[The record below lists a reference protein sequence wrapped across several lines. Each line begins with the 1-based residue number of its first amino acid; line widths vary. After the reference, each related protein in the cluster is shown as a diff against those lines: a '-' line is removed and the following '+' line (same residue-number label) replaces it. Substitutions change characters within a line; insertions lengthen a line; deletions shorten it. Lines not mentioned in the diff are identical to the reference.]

1 MNNLRLLLVLLITGG
16 ITVFSSCNESGGD
29 ELTKKTGVLIVNEGN
44 FFSGNGSLSLY
55 DEEKMTVSN
64 NVVRE
69 ANESGEIGATVQSL
83 VAHDGVGYVVCNGPD
98 KIEFISL
105 EDLKYVSNPLTDISQ
120 PRYMTVVDNKG
131 YVSCWGPWDNWTL
144 PYSYIAVIDLTTK
157 TVIDSLEC
165 GSGPE
170 GIIAAG
176 GKLFIANSFEKT
188 VSVVDLTDKSHK
200 KIEMNSA
207 PQHFVADVAGLLWVS
222 SFTGLQ
228 AIQTA
233 SLDLGRPVAI
243 ANMSGKMA
251 IDGQGKNIYVMSV
264 EPWEDGKLNFGA
276 ELKVFDTASKTLSP
290 SALISGFDFYG
301 IGINPTT
308 DKLYIADSKAFS
320 GNGVVT
326 VYDLDGNEMDELTVG
341 IGPNGFVFK

>member
-1 MNNLRLLLVLLITGG
+1 MNNWRLHLILLITGG
-16 ITVFSSCNESGGD
+16 MTFFSSCNESGGD
-29 ELTKKTGVLIVNEGN
+29 EITKKTGVLIVNEGN

-55 DEEKMTVSN
+55 DEEQMTVEN
-64 NVVRE
+64 NVVQE

-83 VAHDGVGYVVCNGPD
+83 VAHDGVGYVICNGPD

-105 EDLKYVSNPLTDISQ
+105 EDFSYLSNPLTDISQ
-120 PRYMTVVDNKG
+120 PRYMAVVENKG
-131 YVSCWGPWDNWTL
+131 YVSCWGPWINWTL
-144 PYSYIAVIDLTTK
+144 PDSYISVVDLKTK

-170 GIIAAG
+170 GIISVG
-176 GKLFIANSFEKT
+176 NKLFIANSFEMT
-188 VSVVDLTDKSHK
+188 VSVVDLVDKSHQ
-200 KIEMNSA
+200 KIDMFAS
-207 PQHFVADVAGLLWVS
+207 PQHFVLDGAGLLWVAS
-222 SFTGLQ
+222 SDGLQ
-228 AIQTA
+228 SINTVTYE
-233 SLDLGRPVAI
+233 LGSPVAV
-243 ANMSGKMA
+243 ANMSSKVA
-251 IDGQGKNIYVMSV
+251 IDAGRKNIYLMTV

-276 ELKVFDTASKTLSP
+276 EVNVFDTESKTLSS

-326 VYDLDGNEMDELTVG
+326 VYDLDGNTKDEQTVG